1 MKILY
6 IGIGEHFNVI
16 EHFTDC
22 NEFIFID
29 SRPINEYG
37 YDYYY
42 RPFYRQQFVDTITES
57 LNKLDFILEDSKILT
72 DNFSEINRPYLEST
86 KLKFANKNPCEK
98 QNKQINYYIS
108 TCIPNHLHLA
118 DLQNDIRTCDAI
130 IISGHHPAYDI
141 LELLPTPHTFIGYS
155 ETWFPKP
162 NEFTEPLLNN
172 YVDAIASKDKKHIIK
187 EFIFVNN
194 STGNKKTFKNYKE
207 FYDYYLTTS
216 KI

>member
-6 IGIGEHFNVI
+6 IGIGDHFDVI

-42 RPFYRQQFVDTITES
+42 RPFYRPLFVDTISGS

-72 DNFSEINRPYLEST
+72 NNFSEINRPYLEST
-86 KLKFANKNPCEK
+86 KLKFVNKNIYENPCEK
-98 QNKQINYYIS
+98 QNKQITYYIS
-108 TCIPNHLHLA
+108 TCIPNHLHLT
-118 DLQNDIRTCDAI
+118 DLQNDIRTCDTI

-155 ETWFPKP
+155 ETCFPKP

-172 YVDAIASKDKKHIIK
+172 YVDAIASKDNQYMIK
-187 EFIFVNN
+187 EFILVNN
-194 STGNKKTFKNYKE
+194 KTGNKKTFTP
-207 FYDYYLTTS
+207 LH
-216 KI
+216 I